1 MPNFDILS
9 GSDTAK
15 SVYKDIKNRIS
26 ALEKKNIQ
34 PGLCVILIGDDPAS
48 QIYVRTKTKKMNA
61 LGMLSE
67 SILLPKHIAED
78 KVLATINDLNNDNR
92 FHGILVQFPL
102 PSHIEQ
108 QNIITAISPKKDV
121 DGFHPENVG
130 WLSIGKPRFIPCTP
144 KGIMRILDFY
154 DIGLEG
160 KNIVV
165 LGRSNI
171 VGRPISILTS
181 LNNKGANGTCTIC
194 HSRTKNLE
202 YFTKNADVIIMAIGI
217 PNYLKGNMIKKD
229 AVVIDVG
236 INRVT
241 AENEKGY
248 EIIGDVDW
256 DSITDKVSAITPVPG
271 GVGPMTI
278 AMLIENTL
286 EAAENMDKYMQL

>member
-1 MPNFDILS
+1 MPKFDILS

-26 ALEKKNIQ
+26 TLEKKNIQ

-78 KVLATINDLNNDNR
+78 KVLATINDLNNENR

-241 AENEKGY
+241 ADNEKGY